1 LTIAS
6 RWFFYLNTNDLSKK
20 ALTAVILAVMLPVI
34 SYLLVKKASDHA
46 IGMPGRYYYDSVV
59 TVVKDGKTNT
69 DTIWHSVDDF
79 KFKNQLGNT
88 VSLADLPNKVIVA
101 DFFFTRCPSI
111 CPKLTVNIRK
121 LQDALSSKDQFKQL
135 NPAFIQFLSFSVD
148 PERDSV
154 PVLKSYS
161 DKYGIN
167 SDVWWLLTGPKKEI
181 YDFSINELKL
191 GLADGEG
198 VDSNFIHTQKLVL
211 LDKEHVVR
219 GYYNGL
225 DSVDLN
231 KLAKD
236 LVFIMLE
243 KNKNYVSP
251 LLEVRPILPLIIFI
265 LLATVGAVIYLSRK
279 PKESLKPNAQ
289 RLKTDA

>member
-1 LTIAS
+1 LQQ
-6 RWFFYLNTNDLSKK
+6 RWFFYLNPNDVSKK
-20 ALTAVILAVMLPVI
+20 ALTAVILAIMLPVI

-46 IGMPGRYYYDSVV
+46 MGMPGRYYYDSVI

-69 DTIWHSVDDF
+69 DTIWHSVEDF
-79 KFKNQLGNT
+79 KFQNQLGNT

-111 CPKLTVNIRK
+111 CPKLTANIRK

-135 NPAFIQFLSFSVD
+135 NPAFLQFLSFSVD

-167 SDVWWLLTGPKKEI
+167 PDLWWLLTGPKKQI

-225 DSVDLN
+225 DSLDLN

-243 KNKNYVSP
+243 KDKHYVSP
-251 LLEVRPILPLIIFI
+251 LQEVRPILPLIIFI
-265 LLATVGAVIYLSRK
+265 LLATAGAVIYLSRK
-279 PKESLKPNAQ
+279 PKAQSQKP
-289 RLKTDA
+289 KTL

>member
-1 LTIAS
+1 MIINHCAS
-6 RWFFYLNTNDLSKK
+6 DGFFLNTKYVSKK
-20 ALTAVILAVMLPVI
+20 ALTAVVLVVMLPVI
-34 SYLLVKKASDHA
+34 SYLLVKSASERA
-46 IGMPGRYYYDSVV
+46 MGMPGRYYYDSVV
-59 TVVKDGKTNT
+59 TVMRDGKINT

-79 KFKNQLGNT
+79 KFRNQLGNT
-88 VSLADLPNKVIVA
+88 VSLSDLPNKVIVA

-111 CPKLTVNIRK
+111 CPKLTANIRK
-121 LQDALSSKDQFKQL
+121 FQDALSSKDQFKQL
-135 NPAFIQFLSFSVD
+135 NPSFIQFLSFSVD

-154 PVLKSYS
+154 SVLKSYS

-167 SDVWWLLTGPKKEI
+167 PDLWWLLTGPKKQI

-225 DSVDLN
+225 DSEDLN

-243 KNKNYVSP
+243 KDKHYVSP
-251 LLEVRPILPLIIFI
+251 LLELRPLLPLIIFI
-265 LLATVGAVIYLSRK
+265 LLATAGVVIFLSRK
-279 PKESLKPNAQ
+279 PKALLKPKA
-289 RLKTDA
+289 

>member
-1 LTIAS
+1 M
-6 RWFFYLNTNDLSKK
+6 SKK
-20 ALTAVILAVMLPVI
+20 ALTAVILVVMLPVI
-34 SYLLVKKASDHA
+34 SYLLVKKASEHA
-46 IGMPGRYYYDSVV
+46 MGMPGRYYYDSVV
-59 TVVKDGKTNT
+59 TVIRDGKTNT
-69 DTIWHSVDDF
+69 DTVWHSVDDF
-79 KFKNQLGNT
+79 KFQNQLGNT

-111 CPKLTVNIRK
+111 CPKLTANIRK

-135 NPAFIQFLSFSVD
+135 NPSFIQFLSFSVD

-154 PVLKSYS
+154 PVLKSYA
-161 DKYGIN
+161 DQFGIN
-167 SDVWWLLTGPKKEI
+167 PDLWWLLTGPKKQI

-225 DSVDLN
+225 DSADLN

-243 KNKNYVSP
+243 KDKNYVSP
-251 LLEVRPILPLIIFI
+251 LLEIRPILPLIIFI
-265 LLATVGAVIYLSRK
+265 LFATAGIVIYLSRK
-279 PKESLKPNAQ
+279 PKAESPLKA
-289 RLKTDA
+289 

>member
-1 LTIAS
+1 LHK
-6 RWFFYLNTNDLSKK
+6 RWFFYLNTKNVSKK
-20 ALTAVILAVMLPVI
+20 AFSAVIFVVMLPVI
-34 SYLLVKKASDHA
+34 SYLLVKKASEHA
-46 IGMPGRYYYDSVV
+46 MAMPGRYYYDSVV
-59 TVVKDGKTNT
+59 TVIKDGKTNT

-79 KFKNQLGNT
+79 KFQNQLGNT

-111 CPKLTVNIRK
+111 CPKLTANIRK

-135 NPAFIQFLSFSVD
+135 NPTFIQFLSFSVD
-148 PERDSV
+148 PDRDSV
-154 PVLKSYS
+154 PVLKAYG
-161 DKYGIN
+161 DKFGIN
-167 SDVWWLLTGPKKEI
+167 PDVWWLLTGPKKQI

-211 LDKEHVVR
+211 LDKAHVVR

-225 DSVDLN
+225 DSADMS

-243 KNKNYVSP
+243 KDKHYVSP
-251 LLEVRPILPLIIFI
+251 LLEIRPILPLIIFI
-265 LLATVGAVIYLSRK
+265 LVATVAIVIYLSRK
-279 PKESLKPNAQ
+279 PKAESLKP
-289 RLKTDA
+289 KTT

>member
-1 LTIAS
+1 V
-6 RWFFYLNTNDLSKK
+6 SKK
-20 ALTAVILAVMLPVI
+20 AFIAVMLVIMIPVI
-34 SYLLVKKASDHA
+34 SYLLVKTASDRTM
-46 IGMPGRYYYDSVV
+46 GMPGRFYYDSVT
-59 TVVKDGKTNT
+59 TVVRDGKTLT
-69 DTIWHSVDDF
+69 DTVWHSVDDF
-79 KFKNQLGNT
+79 KFQNQLGDT
-88 VSLADLPNKVIVA
+88 VSLADLPGKVVVA

-111 CPKLTVNIRK
+111 CPKLTANVKK

-154 PVLKSYS
+154 SVLKAYG
-161 DKYGIN
+161 DKFGIN
-167 SDVWWLLTGPKKEI
+167 PDSWWLLTGPKKQI

-225 DSVDLN
+225 DSMDLN

-236 LVFIMLE
+236 MVFIMLE
-243 KNKNYVSP
+243 KDKHYVSP
-251 LLEVRPILPLIIFI
+251 LNEVRPILPMIIFI
-265 LLATVGAVIYLSRK
+265 LIATVAVVIYLSRK
-279 PKESLKPNAQ
+279 PKAESLKP
-289 RLKTDA
+289 KTLS

>member
-1 LTIAS
+1 LRR
-6 RWFFYLNTNDLSKK
+6 RWFFYLNTKNVSKK
-20 ALTAVILAVMLPVI
+20 AFSAVIFVVMLPVI
-34 SYLLVKKASDHA
+34 SYLLVKKASEHA
-46 IGMPGRYYYDSVV
+46 MAMPGRYYYDSVV
-59 TVVKDGKTNT
+59 TVIKDGKTNT

-79 KFKNQLGNT
+79 KFQNQLGNT

-111 CPKLTVNIRK
+111 CPKLTANIRK

-135 NPAFIQFLSFSVD
+135 NPTFIQFLSFSVD
-148 PERDSV
+148 PDRDSV
-154 PVLKSYS
+154 PVLKAYG
-161 DKYGIN
+161 DKFGIN
-167 SDVWWLLTGPKKEI
+167 PDVWWLLTGPKKQI

-211 LDKEHVVR
+211 LDKAHVVR

-225 DSVDLN
+225 DSADMS

-243 KNKNYVSP
+243 KDKHYVSP
-251 LLEVRPILPLIIFI
+251 LLEIRPILPLIIFI
-265 LLATVGAVIYLSRK
+265 LVATVAIVIYLSRK
-279 PKESLKPNAQ
+279 PNAESLKP
-289 RLKTDA
+289 KTT

>member
-1 LTIAS
+1 V
-6 RWFFYLNTNDLSKK
+6 SKK
-20 ALTAVILAVMLPVI
+20 ALTAVILVVMLPVI
-34 SYLLVKKASDHA
+34 SYLLVKRASEHA
-46 IGMPGRYYYDSVV
+46 VGMPGRYYYDSVV
-59 TVVKDGKTNT
+59 TVIKDGKTNT
-69 DTIWHSVDDF
+69 DTVWHSVDDF
-79 KFKNQLGNT
+79 KFQNQLGDT

-135 NPAFIQFLSFSVD
+135 NPTFIQFLSFSVD

-154 PVLKSYS
+154 PVLKAYG
-161 DKYGIN
+161 DKFGIN
-167 SDVWWLLTGPKKEI
+167 PDVWWLLTGPKNQI

-211 LDKEHVVR
+211 LDKAHVVR

-225 DSVDLN
+225 DSADMS

-243 KNKNYVSP
+243 KDKHYVSP
-251 LLEVRPILPLIIFI
+251 LLEIRPILPLIVFI
-265 LLATVGAVIYLSRK
+265 LLATAGIVIYLSRK
-279 PKESLKPNAQ
+279 PKAESLNPKEG
-289 RLKTDA
+289 